1 MMTVVKCLKKI
12 FFYGSLAAL
21 FAAHAARYL
30 ARRVFGQERTSHGA
44 RVILVREGRVVLVR
58 HWYAPGVWT
67 LPGGGVGA
75 NETLEEA
82 AKREVLEETGLA
94 VNSFGGELGTYHGL
108 MGKRDTVTVLF
119 TEDFGGNL
127 KFSPSFEIM
136 ERGFFEFDNLPK
148 TLSPANRRRIE
159 AYLNGIR
166 KEKGIW

>member
-1 MMTVVKCLKKI
+1 MTIIKFLKKI
-12 FFYGSLAAL
+12 FFYCSLAAL
-21 FAAHAARYL
+21 FTAHTARYL
-30 ARRVFGQERTSHGA
+30 ARRAFGRRHVSHGA

-75 NETLEEA
+75 NEALEEA

-127 KFSPSFEIM
+127 KFSPNFEIM
-136 ERGFFEFDNLPK
+136 ERGFFDFDNLPEV
-148 TLSPANRRRIE
+148 LSPANRRRIE
-159 AYLNGIR
+159 AYFKGIR
-166 KEKGIW
+166 REKGIW